1 MALVASFARDRG
13 RPNEG
18 MVFFCSERGRPLLP
32 QILGFLMPPA

>member
-18 MVFFCSERGRPLLP
+18 MVSSVRREVAPFCLKY
-32 QILGFLMPPA
+32 